1 MNCWRTLVYAP
12 AILMAVACA
21 GIGISVDHEAD
32 PEADFAAY
40 ETWDWMPAESLRVN
54 VKTRD
59 PMVEQRIR
67 NAIETQLRAK
77 GLRKVDSGE
86 PDVLIGY
93 LLVLEDGVDSQSM
106 YERSDPDWRYRTYG
120 PETITTRTQ
129 AYTIGTLVIDVF
141 EVEKK
146 ALVWRGAA
154 EGQTRQDQ
162 DAAKQEARINEA
174 VRMILA
180 EFRPTS

>member
-1 MNCWRTLVYAP
+1 VGRWNALVYAP
-12 AILMAVACA
+12 VIWSAVACA
-21 GIGISVDHEAD
+21 GIDITVDHEAD
-32 PEADFAAY
+32 PEADFAGY
-40 ETWDWMPAESLRVN
+40 ETYDWMPPESRRVN
-54 VKTRD
+54 IKTRD

-67 NAIETQLRAK
+67 NAIESQLRAK

-86 PDVLIGY
+86 PDIRIGY
-93 LLVLEDGVDSQSM
+93 LLVLEDGVDSQTM
-106 YERSDPDWRYRTYG
+106 YNRSDPDWRYRTYG
-120 PETITTRTQ
+120 PETTTTRTV

-162 DAAKQEARINEA
+162 DAGKQEKRINEA

-180 EFRPTS
+180 EFRSTG

>member
-1 MNCWRTLVYAP
+1 MPEVSDDRTVLVHLSFDYSRKCGE
-12 AILMAVACA
+12 V
-21 GIGISVDHEAD
+21 
-32 PEADFAAY
+32 
-40 ETWDWMPAESLRVN
+40 ES
-54 VKTRD
+54 
-59 PMVEQRIR
+59 
-67 NAIETQLRAK
+67 
-77 GLRKVDSGE
+77 S
-86 PDVLIGY
+86 
-93 LLVLEDGVDSQSM
+93 EDGVDSQSM

-141 EVEKK
+141 EVERK
-146 ALVWRGAA
+146 ALVWRGVG

-180 EFRPTS
+180 EFRRTG